1 MDTARRSSREGRRR
15 RSGTPLLAQLL
26 TAAVESAADA
36 IAVCFDPTGDPADRV
51 ELTYRELDEA
61 SSRVARE
68 LIGRGIGPGDMVAM
82 GISRSIGSVLALWAI
97 AKTGA
102 TYVPIDPTYPP
113 DRIAH
118 ILRDS
123 GVEYGLTTARHRA
136 VLGTSAYWIELDDP
150 VRAERIAAHPGH
162 PISYADRVRTLT
174 PQHPAWV
181 IYTSGSTGLPKGVVV
196 PHGGLSAVAGVGAQL
211 GIGIGDKVTH
221 LSSPSFDFS
230 LMEMLFTFPQGA
242 TLVVTPPEVYG
253 GRELAELIRREGVT
267 HLLMTPAALESVDP
281 FGLASVHTLIVGGE
295 KLNPDL
301 VSRWD
306 RPGRTIHNVYGPT
319 ETTVIVTASAPLHP
333 DVEVTLGGALPG
345 VGAYVLDSRLRPVP
359 PGVVGELYLA
369 GPSLAHGYHA
379 RPGLTAAR
387 FVADPFDGDGNR
399 LYRTGDLVR
408 RHEDGTFEYVGRTD
422 FQVKIRGLRIELG
435 EIDTAL
441 IAHPDIDFA
450 ATVGRTLPSGAPA
463 LVSYVL
469 SRAGSAVDTAEVLE
483 FVRKSLP
490 SYMVPAAIVVLDELP
505 LNAVGKLDR
514 DALPAPQFAVKA
526 YRPPATP
533 LEQIIADVFAALLRP
548 DAGPEER
555 IGADDDFF
563 ELGGNSLLATQAV
576 ARIGSAVGLAVP
588 VRVMFEK
595 STVAG
600 LAALIESMD
609 APARPPLRPMPRPAR
624 VPLSYAQQRM
634 WFLNR
639 FDPGSG
645 VNNIPVAVRLSGTLD
660 VPALRAAIADV
671 VERHEVLRT
680 VYPEVDGAG
689 VQVVLPIDDP
699 RALPE
704 LSLISVSEDSVADR
718 VAAAVTE
725 GFDVTAA
732 PPVRLRLLAIDDRE
746 YVLVC
751 VVHHIAGDGFSMRP
765 LTRDLMTAYA
775 ARVEGKTPELAPL
788 PVQYADYALWQ
799 REVLGGEDDPDS
811 VLARQVAYWR
821 QRLADLPELLA
832 LPTDRPRPQTAS
844 YRGATV
850 TFDIDADTHATLAEL
865 ARRHNATLFMVAH
878 VALAV
883 LLARLSGRTDIAV
896 GTPVA
901 GRGEAALDDL
911 VGMFVNTLV
920 LRTDIDG
927 AATFDELLTRTRAVD
942 AAAFEHAELPFERLV
957 ELLDPPRSA
966 AHHPLFQ
973 VMLTFQNLRL
983 GGLDLPGLT
992 ATGVDATL
1000 PLAKFDLH
1008 LTLAEA
1014 TDRHGVPAGLAAEI
1028 TYATDL
1034 FDEATVRAF
1043 AERFR
1048 RVLAAMVSDTQQVV
1062 GDLDL
1067 LVDGERDRV
1076 LADWNA
1082 TGHPVPARTLVDL
1095 FEARVARDPE
1105 AVALVAEGIE
1115 LTYAEFAARVNRLAR
1130 WLIAHG
1136 VGPETAVGLRMRR
1149 SLDQVT
1155 AMYAVHAA
1163 GGAYVPIDPD
1173 LPADR
1178 IDYMLATAAPVVVL
1192 TALDDLDLAG
1202 LDATEVTDAERL
1214 APLRPDHL
1222 AYILF
1227 TSGSTG
1233 RPKGVAIPHRAVVN
1247 QVRWLTDAYALGPR
1261 DVVLQKTPA
1270 TFDVSVW
1277 ELFGSLAAGARLVI
1291 ARPGGHTDP
1300 AYLAEVI
1307 AAHGVTITSFVPSML
1322 AAFAQSAPASALRSL
1337 RALLVAGE
1345 AFGADVVA
1353 AVRRVLPEVELHNL
1367 YGPTEFTVHATA
1379 RPVRAGDTGA
1389 VPMGT
1394 PVWNA
1399 RAYVLDARLR
1409 PVPPGVVGELYLAGV
1424 QVARGYHA
1432 RPGLTAERFVPDPY
1446 GHGER
1451 LYRTGDL
1458 VRRNRT
1464 GDLEYLGRTDFQVKL
1479 RGLRIELGEVEAV
1492 LAEHPGVARALA
1504 AVRSTGAAARLVGY
1518 LVPAP
1523 GVTLD
1528 VDAVL
1533 AHAAA
1538 ELPDYMVPGAVVVL
1552 DSVPLT
1558 ASGKLDR
1565 NRLPEPD
1572 LAHGAYREPATW
1584 LEREVAEVFEH
1595 VLGVERVGADD
1606 DFYALGGNSLR
1617 SVQVAGE
1624 LSRDL
1629 HYEVP
1634 VSWFLSDPRPADLAK
1649 RIETGMRSGRP
1660 APEPAAALFDVL
1672 LPIRTGGEQPP
1683 LFCIHPASG
1692 LAWCYRPLAEF
1703 LTGDRP
1709 IYGLQ
1714 APQLGGEEPGPDSIV
1729 ETARRYVAEIRGVQP
1744 HGPYHLLGWSLGGL
1758 IAHAVAAEI
1767 RAAGEDVAL
1776 LAMLDAEVD
1785 GIDASTVTTVT
1796 AGELIANLG
1805 PVIGIDFVPTDATP
1819 EEAADLIRRRLGDG
1833 LVIDAAAIERLT
1845 DTYNRSI
1852 RAAGDWEPGVL
1863 DSDLLYFTALRD
1875 RRPDARG
1882 HRGWAPVVAGEI
1894 TNVDVDAAHLA
1905 MTEPSVLAR
1914 IARVLDERLAP
1925 GPGSLRR

>member
-1 MDTARRSSREGRRR
+1 MDSARRSAGTRGAGGRRR
-15 RSGTPLLAQLL
+15 RSGAALLPQLL
-26 TAAVESAADA
+26 TAAVESAPE
-36 IAVCFDPTGDPADRV
+36 AVALRFNPTGAPADQR
-51 ELTYRELDEA
+51 ELTYRELDES
-61 SSRVARE
+61 SSRLARE
-68 LIGRGIGPGDMVAM
+68 LIDRGMGPGDFVAM
-82 GISRSIGSVLALWAI
+82 GIARSVESVTSLWAI

-102 TYVPIDPTYPP
+102 TYVPVDPAYPA

-118 ILRDS
+118 ILGDS
-123 GVEYGLTTARHRA
+123 GARVGLTTSAHRGA
-136 VLGTSAYWIELDDP
+136 LGGDVDWIDLDDP
-150 VRAERIAAHPGH
+150 EQLARIAARPAH

-333 DVEVTLGGALPG
+333 DEEVTLGGALPG

-704 LSLISVSEDSVADR
+704 LSLISVTEDSVADR
-718 VAAAVTE
+718 IAAAVTE

-850 TFDIDADTHATLAEL
+850 SFDIDADTHATLAEL

-901 GRGEAALDDL
+901 GRGEPALDDL

-927 AATFDELLTRTRAVD
+927 AATFDELLTRTRAAD

-1048 RVLAAMVSDTQQVV
+1048 RVLAAMVSDTRQVV

-1115 LTYAEFAARVNRLAR
+1115 LTYAEFAARVHRLTRA
-1130 WLIAHG
+1130 LLLSG
-1136 VGPETAVGLRMRR
+1136 VGPGTLVALGMRR
-1149 SLDQVT
+1149 SVDLVV
-1155 AMYAVHAA
+1155 ALYAVLEA
-1163 GGAYVPIDPD
+1163 GAGYVPLDPD
-1173 LPADR
+1173 QPAER
-1178 IDYMLATAAPVVVL
+1178 TEHILRTAAPALVL
-1192 TALDDLDLAG
+1192 TTRADAVHSSAVAPTIAIDALDLDGVPDGPVA
-1202 LDATEVTDAERL
+1202 DVER
-1214 APLRPDHL
+1214 PRPIRPADI
-1222 AYILF
+1222 AYVIF

-1233 RPKGVAIPHRAVVN
+1233 QPKGVAVGHAAIVN
-1247 QVRWLTDAYALGPR
+1247 RLLWMQAQYPIGAEDA
-1261 DVVLQKTPA
+1261 VLQKTPA

-1277 ELFGSLAAGARLVI
+1277 EFLWPLQTGARLVL
-1291 ARPGGHTDP
+1291 AAPDGHRDP
-1300 AYLAEVI
+1300 AYLARTMAEFEVTVV
-1307 AAHGVTITSFVPSML
+1307 HFVPSML
-1322 AAFAQSAPASALRSL
+1322 AVFVAALAEHGSDARTALPRLRQVFAS
-1337 RALLVAGE
+1337 GE
-1345 AFGADVVA
+1345 ALPAATARRLCELTGA
-1353 AVRRVLPEVELHNL
+1353 RLHNL
-1367 YGPTEFTVHATA
+1367 YGPTE
-1379 RPVRAGDTGA
+1379 
-1389 VPMGT
+1389 
-1394 PVWNA
+1394 
-1399 RAYVLDARLR
+1399 
-1409 PVPPGVVGELYLAGV
+1409 
-1424 QVARGYHA
+1424 
-1432 RPGLTAERFVPDPY
+1432 
-1446 GHGER
+1446 
-1451 LYRTGDL
+1451 
-1458 VRRNRT
+1458 
-1464 GDLEYLGRTDFQVKL
+1464 
-1479 RGLRIELGEVEAV
+1479 
-1492 LAEHPGVARALA
+1492 A
-1504 AVRSTGAAARLVGY
+1504 AVD
-1518 LVPAP
+1518 
-1523 GVTLD
+1523 VTY
-1528 VDAVL
+1528 
-1533 AHAAA
+1533 H
-1538 ELPDYMVPGAVVVL
+1538 
-1552 DSVPLT
+1552 
-1558 ASGKLDR
+1558 
-1565 NRLPEPD
+1565 
-1572 LAHGAYREPATW
+1572 
-1584 LEREVAEVFEH
+1584 EV
-1595 VLGVERVGADD
+1595 
-1606 DFYALGGNSLR
+1606 
-1617 SVQVAGE
+1617 
-1624 LSRDL
+1624 
-1629 HYEVP
+1629 
-1634 VSWFLSDPRPADLAK
+1634 
-1649 RIETGMRSGRP
+1649 
-1660 APEPAAALFDVL
+1660 
-1672 LPIRTGGEQPP
+1672 
-1683 LFCIHPASG
+1683 
-1692 LAWCYRPLAEF
+1692 
-1703 LTGDRP
+1703 
-1709 IYGLQ
+1709 
-1714 APQLGGEEPGPDSIV
+1714 
-1729 ETARRYVAEIRGVQP
+1729 
-1744 HGPYHLLGWSLGGL
+1744 
-1758 IAHAVAAEI
+1758 
-1767 RAAGEDVAL
+1767 
-1776 LAMLDAEVD
+1776 
-1785 GIDASTVTTVT
+1785 
-1796 AGELIANLG
+1796 
-1805 PVIGIDFVPTDATP
+1805 
-1819 EEAADLIRRRLGDG
+1819 
-1833 LVIDAAAIERLT
+1833 
-1845 DTYNRSI
+1845 
-1852 RAAGDWEPGVL
+1852 
-1863 DSDLLYFTALRD
+1863 
-1875 RRPDARG
+1875 
-1882 HRGWAPVVAGEI
+1882 
-1894 TNVDVDAAHLA
+1894 
-1905 MTEPSVLAR
+1905 
-1914 IARVLDERLAP
+1914 
-1925 GPGSLRR
+1925 